1 MKPNLVFVHATIFLL
16 TVAIACK
23 KSEQSAGTTAEK
35 SSDKVSPLV
44 PAQKTEETILLKA
57 QWPVGN
63 KYTYRMD
70 LAQASTMQFPGMAK
84 PMQQEITMAQTYS
97 LSVPKER
104 ATGGRE
110 LEIQF
115 IAMELD
121 FKMGDMTMSFDSKI
135 DTSSDKDAF
144 LAPYRK
150 MIGSKLHFLLDA
162 ENHLESVE
170 NLEEWQ
176 NTVLAD
182 SPPPAQMMI
191 RGTYSPEFFKQLV
204 ENTRGMPS
212 HPVKIGESW
221 PYKTEVPTGQMG
233 KILLDTQVKLKG
245 FESHEGR
252 RCAVLESNG
261 TIKGGATAA
270 PGPMGGKVNLQQGKV
285 SGTSWFDP
293 ELGALI
299 EAKSDQKM
307 QFKIEP
313 PQGAPG
319 GGNPMTSDVS
329 QKVTIKLVEL
339 GKINQ

>member
-1 MKPNLVFVHATIFLL
+1 MKPNLVFVYATIFLL

-110 LEIQF
+110 LGIQF

-150 MIGSKLHFLLDA
+150 LIGSKLYF
-162 ENHLESVE
+162 
-170 NLEEWQ
+170 
-176 NTVLAD
+176 
-182 SPPPAQMMI
+182 
-191 RGTYSPEFFKQLV
+191 
-204 ENTRGMPS
+204 
-212 HPVKIGESW
+212 
-221 PYKTEVPTGQMG
+221 
-233 KILLDTQVKLKG
+233 
-245 FESHEGR
+245 
-252 RCAVLESNG
+252 
-261 TIKGGATAA
+261 
-270 PGPMGGKVNLQQGKV
+270 
-285 SGTSWFDP
+285 
-293 ELGALI
+293 
-299 EAKSDQKM
+299 
-307 QFKIEP
+307 
-313 PQGAPG
+313 
-319 GGNPMTSDVS
+319 
-329 QKVTIKLVEL
+329 
-339 GKINQ
+339 